1 MRFVLPLTVLSLSA
15 LGLCSQW
22 VAAAGLVLGT
32 HSPIDGNSSQQQIN
46 CIMQQTR
53 QPYTL
58 QVMPWRRA
66 RQEVKMD
73 RIDGYFT
80 AMPNDEMNGFAQLS
94 APLFLE
100 NWYWFWHPRHA
111 GPDSKEP
118 IRYGAILGSHQ
129 ADWLAQHQRK
139 PEMEVNDLAQL
150 IQLLNIGRIDM
161 LLADLDDFNE
171 VARRLKI
178 DSAEF
183 RQRFFRYVPLGVYFT
198 DKSLQQRPGFIAQ
211 FNAATHLCASAPF
224 ALSATE
230 QQLILKKLLADV
242 QQLANLPLLR
252 QSLQQQNQPEAD
264 LSALLLRDSQW
275 QQQLLAEHTDSMA
288 AKMLGSAAS
297 KALQQWQ
304 AKHTELVTE
313 VILMDRHG
321 SNAAISRVTT
331 DYWQGDEMPFLGI
344 FEQQAQYF
352 IDVVEYDQ
360 STRRF
365 QVKLSVPV
373 SDAQQRHIGA
383 LSIGIDVERALA
395 AN

>member
-1 MRFVLPLTVLSLSA
+1 MRFA
-15 LGLCSQW
+15 LLLLCPQW

-32 HSPIDGNSSQQQIN
+32 HSPVDGNSSQQPAASSQQQIN

-80 AMPNDEMNGFAQLS
+80 AMPNDDMNDFAQLS

-100 NWYWFWHPRHA
+100 NWYWFWHQRHA

-129 ADWLAQHQRK
+129 ADWLAQHEHK
-139 PEMEVNDLAQL
+139 PDVEVNDLAQL
-150 IQLLNIGRIDM
+150 VQLLNIGRIDI

-178 DSAEF
+178 DSTEF
-183 RQRFFRYVPLGVYFT
+183 HQRFFRYVPLGVYFAH
-198 DKSLQQRPGFIAQ
+198 KALQQRPGFIAQ

-224 ALSATE
+224 ALSTAE
-230 QQLILKKLLADV
+230 QQLILSKLLADV
-242 QQLANLPLLR
+242 QQLARLPLLR
-252 QSLQQQNQPEAD
+252 QRLQQQNQPEVD
-264 LSALLLRDSQW
+264 LSAMLLLDSQW
-275 QQQLLAEHTDSMA
+275 QQQLLASPDDSLA
-288 AKMLGSAAS
+288 AKMLSSAAS
-297 KALQQWQ
+297 EVLQQWQ
-304 AKHTELVTE
+304 TQYAELVTE
-313 VILMDRHG
+313 VILMDQHG
-321 SNAAISRVTT
+321 ANAAISRVTT

-344 FEQQAQYF
+344 FEQQAAYF

-373 SDAQQRHIGA
+373 SDGQRHIGV
-383 LSIGIDVERALA
+383 LSVGIDVERALA
-395 AN
+395 TN

>member
-1 MRFVLPLTVLSLSA
+1 MRFA
-15 LGLCSQW
+15 LLLLCPQW

-32 HSPIDGNSSQQQIN
+32 HAPVDGNSSQQQIN

-80 AMPNDEMNGFAQLS
+80 AMPNDDMNDFAQLS

-100 NWYWFWHPRHA
+100 NWYWFWHQRHA

-129 ADWLAQHQRK
+129 ADWLAQHEHK
-139 PEMEVNDLAQL
+139 PDVEVNDLAQL
-150 IQLLNIGRIDM
+150 VQLLNIGRIDI

-178 DSAEF
+178 DSTEF
-183 RQRFFRYVPLGVYFT
+183 HQRFFRYVPLGVYFAH
-198 DKSLQQRPGFIAQ
+198 KALQQRPGFIAQ

-224 ALSATE
+224 ALSTAE
-230 QQLILKKLLADV
+230 QQLILSKLLADV
-242 QQLANLPLLR
+242 QQLARLPLLR
-252 QSLQQQNQPEAD
+252 QRLQQQNQPEVD
-264 LSALLLRDSQW
+264 LSAMLLLDSQW
-275 QQQLLAEHTDSMA
+275 QQQLLASPDDSLA
-288 AKMLGSAAS
+288 AKMLSSAAS
-297 KALQQWQ
+297 EVLQQWQ
-304 AKHTELVTE
+304 TQYAELVTE
-313 VILMDRHG
+313 VILMDQHG
-321 SNAAISRVTT
+321 ANAAISRVTT

-344 FEQQAQYF
+344 FEQQAAYF

-373 SDAQQRHIGA
+373 SDGQRHIGV
-383 LSIGIDVERALA
+383 LSVGIDVERALA
-395 AN
+395 TN

>member
-1 MRFVLPLTVLSLSA
+1 MRFVLLL
-15 LGLCSQW
+15 LCPQL
-22 VAAAGLVLGT
+22 ATAAGLVLGT
-32 HSPIDGNSSQQQIN
+32 HSPVDGNSSQQQIN

-80 AMPNDEMNGFAQLS
+80 AMPNDEMNDFAQLS

-111 GPDSKEP
+111 GPDSTEP

-129 ADWLAQHQRK
+129 ADWLAQHEHK
-139 PEMEVNDLAQL
+139 PDVEVNDLAQL
-150 IQLLNIGRIDM
+150 VQLLNIGRIDM

-171 VARRLKI
+171 VAGRLKI
-178 DSAEF
+178 DSTEF
-183 RQRFFRYVPLGVYFT
+183 HQRFFRYVPLGVYFAH
-198 DKSLQQRPGFIAQ
+198 KALQQRPGFIAQ

-224 ALSATE
+224 ALSTAE
-230 QQLILKKLLADV
+230 QQLILSKLLADV
-242 QQLANLPLLR
+242 QQLARLPLLR
-252 QSLQQQNQPEAD
+252 QRLQQQNQPEVD
-264 LSALLLRDSQW
+264 LSAMLLLDSQW
-275 QQQLLAEHTDSMA
+275 QQQLLASPDDSLA
-288 AKMLGSAAS
+288 AKMLSSAAS
-297 KALQQWQ
+297 EVLQQWQ
-304 AKHTELVTE
+304 TQYAELVTE
-313 VILMDRHG
+313 VILMDQHG
-321 SNAAISRVTT
+321 ANAAISRVTT

-344 FEQQAQYF
+344 FEQQAAYF

-373 SDAQQRHIGA
+373 SDGQRHLGV
-383 LSIGIDVERALA
+383 LSVGIDVERALA
-395 AN
+395 TN

>member
-1 MRFVLPLTVLSLSA
+1 MRFVLLL
-15 LGLCSQW
+15 LCPQW

-32 HSPIDGNSSQQQIN
+32 HSPVDGNSSQQQIN

-80 AMPNDEMNGFAQLS
+80 AMPNDEMNDFAQLS

-100 NWYWFWHPRHA
+100 NWYWFWHQRHA

-129 ADWLAQHQRK
+129 ADWLAQHEHK
-139 PEMEVNDLAQL
+139 PDVEVNDLAQL
-150 IQLLNIGRIDM
+150 VQLLNIGRIDM

-171 VARRLKI
+171 VAGRLKI
-178 DSAEF
+178 DSTEF
-183 RQRFFRYVPLGVYFT
+183 HQRFFRYVPLGVYFAH
-198 DKSLQQRPGFIAQ
+198 KALQQRPGFIAQ

-224 ALSATE
+224 ALSTAE
-230 QQLILKKLLADV
+230 QQLILSKLLADV
-242 QQLANLPLLR
+242 QQLARLPLLR
-252 QSLQQQNQPEAD
+252 QRLQQQNQPEVD
-264 LSALLLRDSQW
+264 LSAMLLLDSQW
-275 QQQLLAEHTDSMA
+275 QQQLLASPDDSLA
-288 AKMLGSAAS
+288 AKMLSSAAS
-297 KALQQWQ
+297 EVLQQWQ
-304 AKHTELVTE
+304 TQYAELVTE
-313 VILMDRHG
+313 VILMDQHG
-321 SNAAISRVTT
+321 ANAAISRVTT

-344 FEQQAQYF
+344 FEQQAAYF

-373 SDAQQRHIGA
+373 SDGQRHLGV
-383 LSIGIDVERALA
+383 LSVGIDVERALA
-395 AN
+395 TN

>member
-1 MRFVLPLTVLSLSA
+1 MRFVLLL
-15 LGLCSQW
+15 LCPQL
-22 VAAAGLVLGT
+22 ATAAGLVLGT
-32 HSPIDGNSSQQQIN
+32 HSPVDGNSSQQQIN

-80 AMPNDEMNGFAQLS
+80 AMPNDDMNDFAQLS

-100 NWYWFWHPRHA
+100 NWYWFWHPRHP
-111 GPDSKEP
+111 GPDSKER

-129 ADWLAQHQRK
+129 ADWLAQHEHK
-139 PEMEVNDLAQL
+139 PDVEVNDLAQL
-150 IQLLNIGRIDM
+150 VQLLNIGRIDM

-171 VARRLKI
+171 VTRRLKI
-178 DSAEF
+178 DSTEF
-183 RQRFFRYVPLGVYFT
+183 KQRFFRYVPLGVYFAH
-198 DKSLQQRPGFIAQ
+198 KALQQRPGFIAQ

-224 ALSATE
+224 ALSTAE
-230 QQLILKKLLADV
+230 QQLILSKLLSDV
-242 QQLANLPLLR
+242 QQLARLPLLR
-252 QSLQQQNQPEAD
+252 QRLQQQNQPEVD
-264 LSALLLRDSQW
+264 LSAMLLLDSQW
-275 QQQLLAEHTDSMA
+275 QQQLLANQEDSLA
-288 AKMLGSAAS
+288 TKMLNSAAS
-297 KALQQWQ
+297 EALQQWQ
-304 AKHTELVTE
+304 ASYAELVTE

-321 SNAAISRVTT
+321 ANAAISRVTT

-344 FEQQAQYF
+344 FEQQAAYF

-373 SDAQQRHIGA
+373 SDGQRHIGV

-395 AN
+395 TN

>member
-1 MRFVLPLTVLSLSA
+1 MRFVLLL
-15 LGLCSQW
+15 LCPQW

-32 HSPIDGNSSQQQIN
+32 HSPVDGNSSQQQINCIMQQIN

-80 AMPNDEMNGFAQLS
+80 AMPNDEMNDFAQLS

-100 NWYWFWHPRHA
+100 NWYWFWHQRHA

-129 ADWLAQHQRK
+129 ADWLAQHEHK
-139 PEMEVNDLAQL
+139 PDVEVNDLAQL
-150 IQLLNIGRIDM
+150 VQLLNIGRIDM

-178 DSAEF
+178 DSTEF
-183 RQRFFRYVPLGVYFT
+183 HQRFFRYVPLGVYFAH
-198 DKSLQQRPGFIAQ
+198 KALQQRPGFIAQ

-224 ALSATE
+224 ALSTAE
-230 QQLILKKLLADV
+230 QQLILSKLLADV
-242 QQLANLPLLR
+242 QQLARLPLLR
-252 QSLQQQNQPEAD
+252 QRLQQQNQPEVD
-264 LSALLLRDSQW
+264 LSAMLLLDSQW
-275 QQQLLAEHTDSMA
+275 QQQLLASPDDSLA
-288 AKMLGSAAS
+288 AKMLSSAAS
-297 KALQQWQ
+297 EVLQQWQ
-304 AKHTELVTE
+304 TQYAELVTE
-313 VILMDRHG
+313 VILMDQHG
-321 SNAAISRVTT
+321 ANAAISRVTT

-344 FEQQAQYF
+344 FEQQAAYF

-373 SDAQQRHIGA
+373 SDGQRHLGV
-383 LSIGIDVERALA
+383 LSVGIDVERALA
-395 AN
+395 TN

>member
-1 MRFVLPLTVLSLSA
+1 MRFVLLL
-15 LGLCSQW
+15 LCPQW

-32 HSPIDGNSSQQQIN
+32 HSPVDGNSSQQQIN

-80 AMPNDEMNGFAQLS
+80 AMPNDEMNDFAQLS

-100 NWYWFWHPRHA
+100 NWYWFWHQRHA

-129 ADWLAQHQRK
+129 ADWLAQHEHK
-139 PEMEVNDLAQL
+139 PDVEVNDLAQL
-150 IQLLNIGRIDM
+150 VQLLNIGRIDM

-178 DSAEF
+178 DSTEF
-183 RQRFFRYVPLGVYFT
+183 HQRFFRYVPLGVYFAH
-198 DKSLQQRPGFIAQ
+198 KALQQRPGFIAQ

-224 ALSATE
+224 ALSTAE
-230 QQLILKKLLADV
+230 QQLILSKLLADV
-242 QQLANLPLLR
+242 QQLARLPLLR
-252 QSLQQQNQPEAD
+252 QRLQQQNQPEVD
-264 LSALLLRDSQW
+264 LSAMLLLDSQW
-275 QQQLLAEHTDSMA
+275 QQQLLASPDDSLA
-288 AKMLGSAAS
+288 AKMLSSAAS
-297 KALQQWQ
+297 EVLQQWQ
-304 AKHTELVTE
+304 TQYAELVTE
-313 VILMDRHG
+313 VILMDQHG
-321 SNAAISRVTT
+321 ANAAISRVTT

-344 FEQQAQYF
+344 FEQQAAYF

-373 SDAQQRHIGA
+373 RDGQRHIGV
-383 LSIGIDVERALA
+383 LSVGIDVERALA
-395 AN
+395 TN

>member
-1 MRFVLPLTVLSLSA
+1 MRFVLLL
-15 LGLCSQW
+15 LCPQW

-32 HSPIDGNSSQQQIN
+32 HSPVDGNSSQQQIN

-80 AMPNDEMNGFAQLS
+80 AMPNDEMNDFAQLS

-100 NWYWFWHPRHA
+100 NWYWFWHQRHA

-129 ADWLAQHQRK
+129 ADWLAQHEHK
-139 PEMEVNDLAQL
+139 PDVEVNDLAQL
-150 IQLLNIGRIDM
+150 VQLLNIGRIDI

-178 DSAEF
+178 DSTEF
-183 RQRFFRYVPLGVYFT
+183 HQRFFRYVPLGVYFAH
-198 DKSLQQRPGFIAQ
+198 KALQQRPGFIAQ

-224 ALSATE
+224 ALSTAE
-230 QQLILKKLLADV
+230 QQLILSKLLADV
-242 QQLANLPLLR
+242 QQLARLPLLR
-252 QSLQQQNQPEAD
+252 QRLQQQNQPEVD
-264 LSALLLRDSQW
+264 LSAMLLLDSQW
-275 QQQLLAEHTDSMA
+275 QQQLLASPDDSLA
-288 AKMLGSAAS
+288 AKMLSSAAS
-297 KALQQWQ
+297 EVLQQWQ
-304 AKHTELVTE
+304 TQYAELVTE
-313 VILMDRHG
+313 VILMDQHG
-321 SNAAISRVTT
+321 ANAAISRVTT

-344 FEQQAQYF
+344 FEQQAAYF

-373 SDAQQRHIGA
+373 SDGQRHLGV
-383 LSIGIDVERALA
+383 LSVGIDVERALA
-395 AN
+395 TN

>member
-1 MRFVLPLTVLSLSA
+1 MRFVLLL
-15 LGLCSQW
+15 LCPQL
-22 VAAAGLVLGT
+22 ATAAGLVLGT
-32 HSPIDGNSSQQQIN
+32 HSPVDGNSSQQQIN

-80 AMPNDEMNGFAQLS
+80 AMPNDEMNDFAQLS

-100 NWYWFWHPRHA
+100 NWYWFWHQRHA
-111 GPDSKEP
+111 GPDSTER

-129 ADWLAQHQRK
+129 ADWLAQHEHK
-139 PEMEVNDLAQL
+139 PDVEVNDLAQL
-150 IQLLNIGRIDM
+150 VQLLNIGRIDM

-171 VARRLKI
+171 VAGRLKI
-178 DSAEF
+178 DSTEF
-183 RQRFFRYVPLGVYFT
+183 HQRFFRYVPLGVYFAH
-198 DKSLQQRPGFIAQ
+198 KALQQRPGFIAQ

-224 ALSATE
+224 ALSTAE
-230 QQLILKKLLADV
+230 QQLILSKLLADV
-242 QQLANLPLLR
+242 QQLARLPLLR
-252 QSLQQQNQPEAD
+252 QRLQQQNQPEVD
-264 LSALLLRDSQW
+264 LSAMLLLDSQW
-275 QQQLLAEHTDSMA
+275 QQQLLASPDDSLA
-288 AKMLGSAAS
+288 AKMLSSAAS
-297 KALQQWQ
+297 EVLQQWQ
-304 AKHTELVTE
+304 TQYAELVTE
-313 VILMDRHG
+313 VILMDQHG
-321 SNAAISRVTT
+321 ANAAISRVTT

-344 FEQQAQYF
+344 FEQQAAYF

-373 SDAQQRHIGA
+373 SDGQRHLGV
-383 LSIGIDVERALA
+383 LSVGIDVERALA
-395 AN
+395 TN

>member
-1 MRFVLPLTVLSLSA
+1 MRFA
-15 LGLCSQW
+15 LLLLCPQW

-32 HSPIDGNSSQQQIN
+32 HSPVDGNSSQQQIN

-80 AMPNDEMNGFAQLS
+80 AMPNDDMNDFAQLS

-100 NWYWFWHPRHA
+100 NWYWFWHQRHA

-129 ADWLAQHQRK
+129 ADWLAQHEHK
-139 PEMEVNDLAQL
+139 PDVEVNDLAQL
-150 IQLLNIGRIDM
+150 VQLLNIGRIDI

-178 DSAEF
+178 DSTEF
-183 RQRFFRYVPLGVYFT
+183 HQRFFRYVPLGVYFAH
-198 DKSLQQRPGFIAQ
+198 KALQQRPGFIAQ

-224 ALSATE
+224 ALSTAE
-230 QQLILKKLLADV
+230 QQLILSKLLADV
-242 QQLANLPLLR
+242 QQLARLPLLR
-252 QSLQQQNQPEAD
+252 QRLQQQNQPEVD
-264 LSALLLRDSQW
+264 LSAMLLLDSQW
-275 QQQLLAEHTDSMA
+275 QQQLLASPDDSLA
-288 AKMLGSAAS
+288 AKMLSSAAS
-297 KALQQWQ
+297 EVLQQWQ
-304 AKHTELVTE
+304 TQYAELVTE
-313 VILMDRHG
+313 VILMDQHG
-321 SNAAISRVTT
+321 ANAAISRVTT

-344 FEQQAQYF
+344 FEQQAAYF

-373 SDAQQRHIGA
+373 SDGQRHLGV
-383 LSIGIDVERALA
+383 LSVGIDVERALA
-395 AN
+395 TN

>member
-1 MRFVLPLTVLSLSA
+1 MRFA
-15 LGLCSQW
+15 LLLLCPQW

-32 HSPIDGNSSQQQIN
+32 HSPVDGNSSQQQIN

-80 AMPNDEMNGFAQLS
+80 AMPNDDMNDFAQLS

-100 NWYWFWHPRHA
+100 NWYWFWHQRHA

-129 ADWLAQHQRK
+129 ADWLAQHEHK
-139 PEMEVNDLAQL
+139 PDVEVNDLAQL
-150 IQLLNIGRIDM
+150 VQLLNIGRIDI

-178 DSAEF
+178 DSTEF
-183 RQRFFRYVPLGVYFT
+183 HQRFFRYVPLGVYFAH
-198 DKSLQQRPGFIAQ
+198 KALQQRPGFIAQ

-224 ALSATE
+224 ALSTAE
-230 QQLILKKLLADV
+230 QQLILSKLLADV
-242 QQLANLPLLR
+242 QQLARLPLLR
-252 QSLQQQNQPEAD
+252 QRLQQQNQPEVD
-264 LSALLLRDSQW
+264 LSAMLLLDSQW
-275 QQQLLAEHTDSMA
+275 QQQLLASPDDSLA
-288 AKMLGSAAS
+288 AKMLSSAAS
-297 KALQQWQ
+297 EVLQQWQ
-304 AKHTELVTE
+304 TQYAELVTE
-313 VILMDRHG
+313 VILMDQHG
-321 SNAAISRVTT
+321 ANAAISRVTT

-344 FEQQAQYF
+344 FEQQAAYF

-373 SDAQQRHIGA
+373 SDGQRHIGV
-383 LSIGIDVERALA
+383 LSVGIDVERALA
-395 AN
+395 TN

>member
-15 LGLCSQW
+15 LGVCPQLL
-22 VAAAGLVLGT
+22 AAGLVLGT
-32 HSPIDGNSSQQQIN
+32 HSPVDGNSSQQQIN
-46 CIMQQTR
+46 CIMQQIR

-80 AMPNDEMNGFAQLS
+80 AMPHDEMNEFAQLS

-100 NWYWFWHPRHA
+100 NWYWFWHPRHP
-111 GPDSKEP
+111 GPDSTDR

-129 ADWLAQHQRK
+129 ADWLAQHERK
-139 PEMEVNDLAQL
+139 PEVEVNDLAQL
-150 IQLLNIGRIDM
+150 VQLLNIGRIDM
-161 LLADLDDFNE
+161 LLADLDDFND
-171 VARRLKI
+171 VALRLKI

-183 RQRFFRYVPLGVYFT
+183 KQRFFRYVPLGVYFA
-198 DKSLQQRPGFIAQ
+198 DKTLQQRPGFIAQ

-224 ALSATE
+224 ALSAPE
-230 QQLILKKLLADV
+230 QQLILDTLLADV
-242 QQLANLPLLR
+242 QQLAATPLLR
-252 QSLQQQNQPEAD
+252 QSLQQHNQPEVD
-264 LSALLLRDSQW
+264 LSALLLLDSQW
-275 QQQLLAEHTDSMA
+275 QQQRLAEPADSVA
-288 AKMLGSAAS
+288 AKMLNSATS

-304 AKHTELVTE
+304 TKHAERVTE
-313 VILMDRHG
+313 VILMDQHG
-321 SNAAISRVTT
+321 ANVAISRLTT
-331 DYWQGDEMPFLGI
+331 DYWQGDEMPFLGV
-344 FEQQAQYF
+344 FQQQSGYF

-373 SDAQQRHIGA
+373 TDGQQRHIGA

-395 AN
+395 TN

>member
-1 MRFVLPLTVLSLSA
+1 MRFA
-15 LGLCSQW
+15 LLLLCPQW

-32 HSPIDGNSSQQQIN
+32 HSPVDGNSSQQQIN

-80 AMPNDEMNGFAQLS
+80 AMPNDDMNDFAQLS

-100 NWYWFWHPRHA
+100 NWYWFWHQRHA

-129 ADWLAQHQRK
+129 ADWLAQHEHK
-139 PEMEVNDLAQL
+139 PDVEVNDLAQL
-150 IQLLNIGRIDM
+150 VQLLNIGRIDI

-178 DSAEF
+178 DSTEF
-183 RQRFFRYVPLGVYFT
+183 HQRFFRYVPLGVYFAH
-198 DKSLQQRPGFIAQ
+198 KALQQRPGFIAQ

-224 ALSATE
+224 ALSTAE
-230 QQLILKKLLADV
+230 QQLILSKLLADV
-242 QQLANLPLLR
+242 QQLARLPLLR
-252 QSLQQQNQPEAD
+252 QRLQQQNQPEVD
-264 LSALLLRDSQW
+264 LSAMLLLDSQW
-275 QQQLLAEHTDSMA
+275 QQQLLASPDDSLA
-288 AKMLGSAAS
+288 AKMLSSAAS
-297 KALQQWQ
+297 EVLQQWQ
-304 AKHTELVTE
+304 TQYAELVTE
-313 VILMDRHG
+313 VILMDQHG
-321 SNAAISRVTT
+321 ANAAISRVTT

-344 FEQQAQYF
+344 FEQQAAYF

-373 SDAQQRHIGA
+373 RDGQRHIGV
-383 LSIGIDVERALA
+383 LSVGIDVERALA
-395 AN
+395 TN

>member
-1 MRFVLPLTVLSLSA
+1 MRFA
-15 LGLCSQW
+15 LLLLCPQW

-32 HSPIDGNSSQQQIN
+32 HSPVDGNSSQQQIN

-80 AMPNDEMNGFAQLS
+80 AMPNDDMNDFAQLS

-100 NWYWFWHPRHA
+100 NWYWFWHQRHA
-111 GPDSKEP
+111 GPDSTEP

-129 ADWLAQHQRK
+129 ADWLAQHEHK
-139 PEMEVNDLAQL
+139 PDVEVNDLAQL
-150 IQLLNIGRIDM
+150 VQLLNIGRIDI

-178 DSAEF
+178 DSTEF
-183 RQRFFRYVPLGVYFT
+183 HQRFFRYVPLGVYFAH
-198 DKSLQQRPGFIAQ
+198 KALQQRPGFIAQ

-224 ALSATE
+224 ALSTAE
-230 QQLILKKLLADV
+230 QQLILSKLLADV
-242 QQLANLPLLR
+242 QQLARLPLLR
-252 QSLQQQNQPEAD
+252 QRLQQQNQPEVD
-264 LSALLLRDSQW
+264 LSAMLLLDSQW
-275 QQQLLAEHTDSMA
+275 QQQLLASPDDSLA
-288 AKMLGSAAS
+288 AKMLSSAAS
-297 KALQQWQ
+297 EVLQQWQ
-304 AKHTELVTE
+304 TQYAELVTE
-313 VILMDRHG
+313 VILMDQHG
-321 SNAAISRVTT
+321 ANAAISRVTT

-344 FEQQAQYF
+344 FEQQAAYF

-373 SDAQQRHIGA
+373 SDGQRHLGV
-383 LSIGIDVERALA
+383 LSVGIDVERALA
-395 AN
+395 TN